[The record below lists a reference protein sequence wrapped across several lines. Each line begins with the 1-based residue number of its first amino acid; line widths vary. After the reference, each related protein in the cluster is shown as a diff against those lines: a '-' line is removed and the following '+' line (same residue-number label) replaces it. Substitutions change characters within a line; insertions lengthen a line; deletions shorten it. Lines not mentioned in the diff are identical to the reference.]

1 MHRVSIWDLDYYYNT
16 TKKDCFN
23 PDVMKISSYH
33 KQMGDVVT
41 FVTSENDIRRPF
53 DIYYIIKEKST
64 TPNPPGDFFLN
75 NRVRWWGKAY
85 KVRINWEMSDAML
98 ACRPD
103 YLLYP
108 ERNTRLE
115 RSEHVR
121 LFNKDGMPLQIVQNW
136 KNTFK
141 DKHTLVT
148 DTDMWFVEKN
158 NLIEALHKLQVC
170 KRGSFLEPI

>member
-1 MHRVSIWDLDYYYNT
+1 MN
-16 TKKDCFN
+16 
-23 PDVMKISSYH
+23 
-33 KQMGDVVT
+33 
-41 FVTSENDIRRPF
+41 
-53 DIYYIIKEKST
+53 
-64 TPNPPGDFFLN
+64 
-75 NRVRWWGKAY
+75 
-85 KVRINWEMSDAML
+85 DAML

-148 DTDMWFVEKN
+148 DTDM
-158 NLIEALHKLQVC
+158 
-170 KRGSFLEPI
+170 